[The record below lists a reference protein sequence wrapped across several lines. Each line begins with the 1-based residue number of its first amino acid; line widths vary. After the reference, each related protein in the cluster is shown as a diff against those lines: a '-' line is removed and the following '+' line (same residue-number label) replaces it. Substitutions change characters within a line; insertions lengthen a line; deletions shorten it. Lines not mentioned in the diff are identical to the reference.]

1 MTDVCHFAKK
11 IASDSKQKENGQY
24 VQKSSGNCL
33 FTVGISLYSPSRD
46 IVLLTYTLNLAF
58 QLCFESKLVLIC
70 WKTWNLETCT
80 NWYVLAKNVMLWLL
94 FKFKYIGIH
103 IYVQIT
109 NVFTSYLWPGVTT
122 GWIGCTINMFHPNSC
137 LCPCSYLMLQWQLLA
152 IAWKA
157 MRPLTRDMK
166 SHYSV
171 SEGGK
176 LSKLLTQL
184 ARHCLWLSVAVCHCP

>member
-1 MTDVCHFAKK
+1 MLWIQTCVDLL
-11 IASDSKQKENGQY
+11 ENL
-24 VQKSSGNCL
+24 KSWN
-33 FTVGISLYSPSRD
+33 LY
-46 IVLLTYTLNLAF
+46 
-58 QLCFESKLVLIC
+58 KLIC
-70 WKTWNLETCT
+70 ACQECHVVVVVSVWHH
-80 NWYVLAKNVMLWLL
+80 NWVQIHRYLY
-94 FKFKYIGIH
+94 FYIYDIN
-103 IYVQIT
+103 YVQIT